1 MWGRDVSDGDAGVR
15 FPCSIDFWEKKLFI
29 QKLFFNLRMSIS
41 KLETKFPTSINSSL
55 ESTVSSIS
63 LQISTTGVVCFVI
76 RRHVSQQRRI
86 VSNHRI
92 DAPDLSSFSWKWICF
107 SFECAM
113 LPNHTNSLWYQPP
126 RELDIVGTR
135 LETVKKNSDEVDS
148 GWNST
153 QHNDDICWEC

>member
-1 MWGRDVSDGDAGVR
+1 MAMLGWGFHVR
-15 FPCSIDFWEKKLFI
+15 FTFEKIKKAFHSET
-29 QKLFFNLRMSIS
+29 FFQFENIYP
-41 KLETKFPTSINSSL
+41 KAKHKIPTSINSSL

-86 VSNHRI
+86 ASNHRI

>member
-1 MWGRDVSDGDAGVR
+1 MAMLGWGFHVR
-15 FPCSIDFWEKKLFI
+15 LTFEKKKSFSFRN
-29 QKLFFNLRMSIS
+29 FFQFENVYFKAGNKI
-41 KLETKFPTSINSSL
+41 PTSINSSL

-86 VSNHRI
+86 ASNHRI